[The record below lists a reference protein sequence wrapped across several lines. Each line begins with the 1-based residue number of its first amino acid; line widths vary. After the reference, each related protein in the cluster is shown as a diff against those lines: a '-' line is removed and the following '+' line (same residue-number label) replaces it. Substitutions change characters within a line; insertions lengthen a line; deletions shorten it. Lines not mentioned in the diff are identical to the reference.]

1 VRAWITALVIERRRI
16 GPVIRAL
23 LALSS
28 AGAFRRSELMALQ
41 ADDLAETPDG
51 LRVAI
56 HRDETDQEGQGAEVA
71 ILRGCRLLPVEAVQ
85 MSLGAA
91 EICTG
96 PVFRAVALGGKVSDD
111 VALAD
116 DGHGALP
123 RASERNLLAH
133 AVRRGRGVASWLCYR
148 ILAQ

>member
-1 VRAWITALVIERRRI
+1 MRAGITALADRT
-16 GPVIRAL
+16 RAL

-41 ADDLAETPDG
+41 ADDLAETPTASASQSTAT
-51 LRVAI
+51 RP
-56 HRDETDQEGQGAEVA
+56 TKKGAEVA